1 MGDPSAHAE
10 AKTLF
15 EAGQYADLITTLEDR
30 AQTARDFAL
39 LGMALLRSGRFQDA
53 EFPLYKASILGDA
66 EGAVELGNLLRLLGR
81 FDEAGAHFEAISE
94 TITGELQLRLLR
106 WWGVS
111 RYQAGESE
119 AGLKLLER
127 AWYGYMALGDDE
139 LTARVTQSLAQ
150 MHLLSGNLIRAKQ
163 LYSEA
168 IRALTDESPQITRL
182 GVLRGLLTI
191 QLQYHDIAGAA
202 ETLQQAKSALGG
214 SDLPRERALLL
225 SAEAELLQL
234 SGQTF
239 AYGDALER
247 LYTEAEAMQD
257 YELRLWATAR
267 LVDHLSL
274 VGQHSRATAVLVGF
288 GTPSEQWPPEL
299 WAAHGVLER
308 RRNQF
313 RPAMESL
320 ERAARLFRAQGR
332 SPDLIRT
339 LLHAAAASHRI
350 REHELCVAQLK
361 EALFEMLRLKQLA
374 AFRPELEEL
383 SELMHFALLEP
394 ETAPLLEPVL
404 DNLANLAG
412 SPRLPEDG
420 LMRVQVT
427 TLGRVAVFKDGAEVE
442 LSLRGSALLLAYL
455 SLYPRRTRAE
465 LQLALYPEKDAKTG
479 SGYIRAAFSELREK
493 LGRDI
498 VTFDG
503 PHNSPQYRLGA
514 MVHLDLDLTQ
524 FREALDK
531 GEVARALALYRGPFM
546 PDMDDSEWVQQVRE
560 EGMLSLAFE
569 LQNHMAR
576 YQAVGDFRRVIL
588 LANQYLRIDPYDRD
602 VLEKRLEAAQVV
614 ASPQELARYTAE
626 LRRLHN

>member
-1 MGDPSAHAE
+1 MGDSSARAE
-10 AKTLF
+10 APVLF
-15 EAGQYADLITTLEDR
+15 EAGHYLSVITTLEDR
-30 AQTARDFAL
+30 ARSAHEFCL
-39 LGMALLRSGRFQDA
+39 LGMSLLRTGRFQEA
-53 EFPLYKASILGDA
+53 EMPLHKASILGDD

-81 FDEAGAHFEAISE
+81 FDEAHAHFEAISE
-94 TITGELQLRLLR
+94 TLTGELQLRLLR

-111 RYQAGESE
+111 KYQSGDAE
-119 AGLKLLER
+119 AGLKLVER

-150 MHLLSGNLIRAKQ
+150 MHLQSGNLVRAKQ
-163 LYSEA
+163 LYNEA
-168 IRALTDESPQITRL
+168 IRALTDQSPQLTRL
-182 GVLRGLLTI
+182 GVLRGLLDI
-191 QLQYHDIAGAA
+191 QLRSHDFVEASA
-202 ETLQQAKSALGG
+202 TLEQAKRALGH
-214 SDLPRERALLL
+214 SELPRERALLL
-225 SAEAELLQL
+225 SAEADLLHL
-234 SGQTF
+234 TGQTF
-239 AYGDALER
+239 AYGDTLQR
-247 LYTEAEAMQD
+247 LHSEAEAMQD
-257 YELRLWATAR
+257 FELRVWSTAR
-267 LVDHLSL
+267 FVDHLSL
-274 VGQHSRATAVLVGF
+274 IGQHSRATAVLVGF
-288 GTPSEQWPPEL
+288 GTASEQWPPEL

-313 RPAMESL
+313 QGALDSL
-320 ERAARLFRAQGR
+320 GRAAALFRAQGR
-332 SPDLIRT
+332 APDLIRT
-339 LLHAAAASHRI
+339 LLHAAAAAHRI

-427 TLGRVAVFKDGAEVE
+427 TLGRVAVFKDGAEVD

-503 PHNSPQYRLGA
+503 PHNAPQYRLGP

-524 FREALDK
+524 FREAIDK
-531 GEVARALALYRGPFM
+531 DEVARALALYRGPFM
-546 PDMDDSEWVQQVRE
+546 PEVDESEWVQQVRE
-560 EGMLSLAFE
+560 ECMLSLAFA
-569 LQNHMAR
+569 LQTHMAR
-576 YQAVGDFRRVIL
+576 YQSVGDFRRVIL
-588 LANQYLRIDPYDRD
+588 LANQYLRIDPYDRE
-602 VLEKRLEAAQVV
+602 VLERRLEAAQVV

-626 LRRLHN
+626 LRRLFN